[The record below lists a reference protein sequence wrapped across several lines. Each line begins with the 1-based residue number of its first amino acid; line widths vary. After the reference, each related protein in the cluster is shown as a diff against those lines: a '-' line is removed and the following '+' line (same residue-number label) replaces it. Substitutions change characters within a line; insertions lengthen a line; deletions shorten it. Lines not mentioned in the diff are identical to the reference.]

1 MVHRWRIFLVK
12 FLNDETFLNVE
23 TFLNNET
30 FLNDVLSKPI
40 ECMKKYPYE
49 FKSRSPVSLS

>member
-1 MVHRWRIFLVK
+1 MVHRWRIFLEK
-12 FLNDETFLNVE
+12 FLNDERFLND
-23 TFLNNET
+23 ET